1 MLEIVLLLQ
10 QLGYQIFT
18 KPIEF
23 TLDGPI
29 SAEIFFPFQKTN
41 VSPRS
46 VFVGLNAGI
55 Y

>member
-23 TLDGPI
+23 PLEGPI
-29 SAEIFFPFQKTN
+29 SVEIFFPVQKAN
-41 VSPRS
+41 NSPRT
-46 VFVGLNAGI
+46 VFEGLNAGI